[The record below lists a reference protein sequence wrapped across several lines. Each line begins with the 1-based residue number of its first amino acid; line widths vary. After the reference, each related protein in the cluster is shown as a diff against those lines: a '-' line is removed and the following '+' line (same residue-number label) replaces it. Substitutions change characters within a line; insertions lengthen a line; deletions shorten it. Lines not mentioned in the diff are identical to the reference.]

1 MDDRWTFL
9 YCAWPELRGRMG
21 GAWAGSEETG
31 ASGEAA
37 REENPPWGGRAAT
50 RTESQVGKHVWPVP
64 RKAAMAPRAPVPQTD
79 TGGQGED
86 PKAGGRSIAKEL
98 GKMAP

>member
-1 MDDRWTFL
+1 MQ
-9 YCAWPELRGRMG
+9 AAGPRGRK
-21 GAWAGSEETG
+21 T
-31 ASGEAA
+31 
-37 REENPPWGGRAAT
+37 PRAESLTVT
-50 RTESQVGKHVWPVP
+50 RTEIRVGKRSERVP

-79 TGGQGED
+79 TGGWGED